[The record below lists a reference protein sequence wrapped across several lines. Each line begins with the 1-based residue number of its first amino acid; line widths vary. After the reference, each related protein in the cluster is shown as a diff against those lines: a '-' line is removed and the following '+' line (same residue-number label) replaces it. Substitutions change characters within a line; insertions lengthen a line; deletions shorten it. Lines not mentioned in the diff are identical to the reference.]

1 MTLSI
6 RAIALGAAGLGAIAL
21 GAIGFARGGGHG
33 GAGTPPAVYGSDP
46 ALAPD
51 EPIVQASVAPARSV
65 TVSFSNAPVSQV
77 LDWLRKQD
85 ANFVVATSSLPSDL
99 RLTLNVKDEPLS
111 VVEKVI
117 ANAMGGNWA
126 NHDGILVFQKGLG
139 GDSPFALL
147 GSDGHMF
154 KVLPNGSSQFFAGP
168 DGKSFE
174 LKLKDLDKLGDQLG
188 PEFQKKMQDQF
199 GPEFQ
204 KKMQDQFGPE
214 FQKKLQDK
222 FGPEFQKK
230 LQDQFGP
237 EFQKKLQDE
246 FGPEFQKKLQDQF
259 GPEFQKKMRD
269 QFGPEFQKKM
279 EEQAKKWEGQTRVF
293 SDGKS
298 GGVFRF
304 TNQDLD
310 GLMAS
315 LTTDQRDLMKRRGY
329 LTPKD
334 LTEKQ
339 RKMLGNVSG
348 KFEVKVK
355 TDKGEMTVK
364 SE

>member
-6 RAIALGAAGLGAIAL
+6 RAIALAGAGLGAITL

-33 GAGTPPAVYGSDP
+33 AAGTPPAVYGLDP
-46 ALAPD
+46 AVAPD
-51 EPIVQASVAPARSV
+51 EPVVQTSVAPSRRVS
-65 TVSFSNAPVSQV
+65 VSFSDAPVRQV

-85 ANFVVATSSLPSDL
+85 ANFVVASSSLPSDL

-117 ANAMGGNWA
+117 ANAMGGSWA
-126 NHDGILVFQKGLG
+126 NRDGILVFHKGLSS
-139 GDSPFALL
+139 DSPFAVL
-147 GSDGHMF
+147 GDGGMF
-154 KVLPNGSSQFFAGP
+154 NAFPKGGSQFFTGP

-174 LKLKDLDKLGDQLG
+174 LNLKGLDKLGDQFG
-188 PEFQKKMQDQF
+188 PEFQKKMEKEFGPEFQKKMEKEF

-214 FQKKLQDK
+214 FQKKLQ
-222 FGPEFQKK
+222 
-230 LQDQFGP
+230 
-237 EFQKKLQDE
+237 
-246 FGPEFQKKLQDQF
+246 
-259 GPEFQKKMRD
+259 D

-293 SDGKS
+293 IDDKGGS
-298 GGVFRF
+298 GYRF
-304 TNQDLD
+304 GNQDLD
-310 GLMAS
+310 GLLAS
-315 LTTDQRDLMKRRGY
+315 LTSDQKDLMKRRGY

-339 RKMLGNVSG
+339 RKMLGEVGG
-348 KFEVKVK
+348 KFEMKVK
-355 TDKGEMTVK
+355 TDKGELTIK